1 MERYK
6 FGWEPTEEDLRWIRE
21 TKICDLDRLLAAVR
35 ERQALARQAAGTDER
50 HSVAYYKRLDALFDR
65 FFDAIGEAM
74 LFEELEPCWI
84 YDFTVDSRGARLS
97 LRHIGWMDQRGEG
110 FAHSLM
116 YNAEYE
122 LLTVSCNMLS
132 VEEFAAIYGVER
144 ITVLQW
150 IRRGKIRSVR
160 RIGKQW
166 RISELTELP
175 GRKYRP
181 VGFRWTE
188 GLTDLTELLAK
199 YDFLQGPGSVY
210 ISQDPKDP
218 LKFNLTVF
226 REERDSK
233 AETKTE
239 SREGLTVQEREKL
252 ELALLSHPLVTC
264 CPENETSW

>member
-1 MERYK
+1 MEKYK
-6 FGWEPTEEDLRWIRE
+6 YGWEPTEKDLQWIRE
-21 TKICDLDRLLAAVR
+21 TQICGREQLLAAVR

-97 LRHIGWMDQRGEG
+97 LRHIGWMDQKGER
-110 FAHSLM
+110 FVHSLM

-144 ITVLQW
+144 MTVLQW

-175 GRKYRP
+175 GHKYVP
-181 VGFRWTE
+181 GNFSWHDE
-188 GLTDLTELLAK
+188 LSDLPDEFAYLREPSTIQIA
-199 YDFLQGPGSVY
+199 
-210 ISQDPKDP
+210 QDKADP
-218 LKFNLTVF
+218 SRYNLTIY
-226 REERDSK
+226 RMNRLS
-233 AETKTE
+233 TE
-239 SREGLTVQEREKL
+239 PHIEFREGLTAKEREKL
-252 ELALLSHPLVTC
+252 ELTLLSHPLVDCSSEHEKT
-264 CPENETSW
+264 W